1 MCIGS
6 IINTRAYIATIK
18 PIIIAILNGKVI
30 DFIIYKLDTHLV
42 LKINCTQL
50 WYVCTTERQLDT
62 YGQSTCSY
70 VYCLATKHSICSKKW
85 L

>member
-30 DFIIYKLDTHLV
+30 DKLDTHLV

-62 YGQSTCSY
+62 YE
-70 VYCLATKHSICSKKW
+70 
-85 L
+85 